1 MANQP
6 VELKRMIT
14 AKDTIGY
21 ALGDASGQF
30 IFGLIGVFLSMF
42 YTDVLGITPV
52 QLALLMLL
60 ARLWDGIN
68 DPIWGAI
75 VDRLKPTRHGR
86 FRPWVLWG
94 SFPLAASAIMMF
106 SNPGWGNLNIVWA
119 YLGYVAFDMSYTVVN
134 VSYGSLASVISPL
147 EDDRAS
153 LSGARSIGAGLGGL
167 PAAVLLPMFVFS
179 KNAQGANYL
188 DGRKLLSCVAVLA
201 ALTLVAAFASFYMTK
216 ERVAPPAEEQKPQ
229 LKKTFRT
236 MLRNRPFL
244 MMCLASMLLIATQMY
259 ISPINS
265 YLFKDYFRRPELIT
279 LFSVFTYAP
288 MLILL
293 PFLGKLTRRFG
304 KKEIC
309 TAGALFGA
317 VAYAAAFFLRTE
329 NVYLYLGMCLLSGL
343 GLTFFIMEVWALATD
358 AIDYQT
364 LLSGQREEGTAYAVF
379 SFTRKLGHTAAGS
392 GSALLLKFIGYDGK
406 LAMQGPATIS
416 GMYTAATLV
425 PAITMLLLFLVLA
438 FGYPLG
444 KAKLREMHEQM
455 DARDIELGKI
465 NLDAKFD

>member
-1 MANQP
+1 MAKQP
-6 VELKRMIT
+6 VELKRMIS

-30 IFGLIGVFLSMF
+30 TLSLVGIFLTMF
-42 YTDVLGITPV
+42 YTDVLGISTKQIAV
-52 QLALLMLL
+52 LMFF

-75 VDRLKPTRHGR
+75 VDRLKPSRYGR

-94 SFPLAASAIMMF
+94 SVPVAFSAVMMF

-119 YLGYVAFDMSYTVVN
+119 YLGYIAFDMSYTVVN

-147 EDDRAS
+147 ENDRAS
-153 LSGARSIGAGLGGL
+153 LSVARSLGAGLGGL
-167 PAAVLLPMFVFS
+167 PAAILLPMFVFS
-179 KNAQGANYL
+179 KDAQGANYL
-188 DGRKLLSCVAVLA
+188 DGRKMLTCVLVLA
-201 ALTLVAAFASFYMTK
+201 ALSVVVAYASFAMTK
-216 ERVAPPAEEQKPQ
+216 ERVAAKAEQKNPQ
-229 LKKTFRT
+229 LKKTFRA
-236 MLRNRPFL
+236 LLHNRPFI
-244 MMCLASMLLIATQMY
+244 MMCTASMLMIATQMY

-279 LFSVFTYAP
+279 LFSVFTYLP
-288 MLILL
+288 MALLL
-293 PFLGKLTRRFG
+293 PFLGKLARRFG

-309 TAGALFGA
+309 TVGALFGA
-317 VAYAAAFFLRTE
+317 VAYALAFFIRTE
-329 NVYLYLGMCLLSGL
+329 NVYLYLGLSFLSGL

-358 AIDYQT
+358 TIDYQS
-364 LLSGQREEGTAYAVF
+364 LLSGQREEGTAYAIF

-392 GSALLLKFIGYDGK
+392 GSALLLGFIGYNGDLTVQSAG
-406 LAMQGPATIS
+406 TIS

-425 PAITMLLLFLVLA
+425 PAIAMFLLFITLA